1 MGDSE
6 GLGSLACCSPWGYN
20 ESDVTWRLNNSKNG
34 EKIYMHQGNVTRH
47 GEAGLRE

>member
-34 EKIYMHQGNVTRH
+34 GKNIY
-47 GEAGLRE
+47 ASRECDKTW

>member
-6 GLGSLACCSPWGYN
+6 GLGSLACYSPWGYN

-34 EKIYMHQGNVTRH
+34 EKNIY
-47 GEAGLRE
+47 ASRECDKTW